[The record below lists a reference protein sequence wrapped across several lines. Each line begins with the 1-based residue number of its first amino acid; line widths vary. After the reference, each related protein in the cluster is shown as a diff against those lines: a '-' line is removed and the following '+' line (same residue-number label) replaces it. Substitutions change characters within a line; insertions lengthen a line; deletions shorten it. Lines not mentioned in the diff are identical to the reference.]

1 MLQPILQALLNGLVA
16 GTLLA
21 VPAIGFS
28 AVFAVLRYP
37 NFAIGA
43 MATIGAYAGWV
54 ANVQLGLPLEPALLV
69 AFVVA
74 GLVALATEWIAIRP
88 LESAGALIMAISSL
102 AAGVVLENLVRF
114 AFGNDLRGYDL
125 PLLRD
130 WRFGDFRIGPQQL
143 KNFVL
148 ALGLMALV
156 WALLGLTRMGRAMR
170 AVADN
175 PDLARL
181 KGVEPGLIAAV
192 TVFAGAG
199 LAGAGGML
207 VGLDTSVDPLTGT
220 RLLLSIFAAAVLG
233 GLGSIPGAVLGALTI
248 GLVEEVT
255 VVALAPAYRTVIGF
269 VIILGVLTIRP
280 SGFLGVRLQGAG

>member
-1 MLQPILQALLNGLVA
+1 MLQPGLQALLNGLVS

-28 AVFAVLRYP
+28 AIFAVLRYP

-43 MATIGAYAGWV
+43 LATVGAYAGWV
-54 ANVQLGLPLEPALLV
+54 ANVQLGLPLELALLF
-69 AFVVA
+69 AFAGAGVV
-74 GLVALATEWIAIRP
+74 GLATEWIAIRP
-88 LESAGALIMAISSL
+88 LEKAGPLMMAIASL
-102 AAGVVLENLVRF
+102 AAGVLLENVVRF

-130 WRFGDFRIGPQQL
+130 WRFGEFRIGPQQVE
-143 KNFVL
+143 NFAL

-156 WALLGLTRMGRAMR
+156 WLVLGFTRMGRAMR

-181 KGVEPGLIAAV
+181 KGVEPGLVAAV
-192 TVFAGAG
+192 SVFAGAGLAGAG

-207 VGLDTSVDPLTGT
+207 VGLDTSIDPLT
-220 RLLLSIFAAAVLG
+220 
-233 GLGSIPGAVLGALTI
+233 
-248 GLVEEVT
+248 
-255 VVALAPAYRTVIGF
+255 
-269 VIILGVLTIRP
+269 
-280 SGFLGVRLQGAG
+280 

>member
-1 MLQPILQALLNGLVA
+1 MLQPVLQALLNGLVS

-21 VPAIGFS
+21 VPAIGFT
-28 AVFAVLRYP
+28 AIFAVLRYP

-43 MATIGAYAGWV
+43 LATVGAYAGWV
-54 ANVQLGLPLEPALLV
+54 ANARLGLPLEPALLF
-69 AFVVA
+69 AFA
-74 GLVALATEWIAIRP
+74 GAGAVGLLTEWAAIRP
-88 LESAGALIMAISSL
+88 LEKAGPLLMAISSL
-102 AAGVVLENLVRF
+102 AAGVLLENVVRF

-130 WRFGDFRIGPQQL
+130 WRFGGFRMGPQQFE
-143 KNFVL
+143 NFAL

-156 WALLGLTRMGRAMR
+156 WLLLAFTRIGRAMR

-181 KGVEPGLIAAV
+181 KGVEPGLVAAV

-248 GLVEEVT
+248 GVVEELT
-255 VVALAPAYRTVIGF
+255 VALLAPAYRTVIGF
-269 VIILGVLTIRP
+269 GIILLVLTVRP
-280 SGFLGVRLQGAG
+280 SGFLGLRLQGAG

>member
-1 MLQPILQALLNGLVA
+1 MLQPGLQALLNGLVS

-28 AVFAVLRYP
+28 AIFAVLRYP

-43 MATIGAYAGWV
+43 LATVGAYAGWV
-54 ANVQLGLPLEPALLV
+54 ANVQLGLPLELALLF
-69 AFVVA
+69 AFAGAGVV
-74 GLVALATEWIAIRP
+74 GLATEWIAIRP
-88 LESAGALIMAISSL
+88 LEKAGPLMMAIASL
-102 AAGVVLENLVRF
+102 AAGVLLENVVRF

-130 WRFGDFRIGPQQL
+130 WRFGEVRIGPQQVE
-143 KNFVL
+143 NFAL
-148 ALGLMALV
+148 ALGLMVLV
-156 WALLGLTRMGRAMR
+156 WLVLGFTRMGRAMR

-181 KGVEPGLIAAV
+181 KGVEPGLVAAV
-192 TVFAGAG
+192 TGVAGAG

-207 VGLDTSVDPLTGT
+207 VGLDTSIDPLTGT

-248 GLVEEVT
+248 GVVEELT
-255 VVALAPAYRTVIGF
+255 VALIAPAYRTVIGF
-269 VIILGVLTIRP
+269 GIILLVLTVRP
-280 SGFLGVRLQGAG
+280 SGFLGLRLQGAG

>member
-1 MLQPILQALLNGLVA
+1 MLQPVLQALLNGLVS

-21 VPAIGFS
+21 VPAIGFT
-28 AVFAVLRYP
+28 AIFAVLRYP

-43 MATIGAYAGWV
+43 LATVGAYAGWM
-54 ANVQLGLPLEPALLV
+54 ANVQLGLPLAPALLF
-69 AFVVA
+69 AFA
-74 GLVALATEWIAIRP
+74 GAGIVALATEWVAIRP
-88 LESAGALIMAISSL
+88 LEKAGPLMMAISSL
-102 AAGVVLENLVRF
+102 AAGVLLENVVRF

-130 WRFGDFRIGPQQL
+130 WRFGEFRMGPQQAE
-143 KNFVL
+143 NFAL
-148 ALGLMALV
+148 ALGLMVLV
-156 WALLGLTRMGRAMR
+156 WLLLAFTRIGRAMR

-181 KGVEPGLIAAV
+181 KGVEPRLVAAI

-248 GLVEEVT
+248 GVVEELT
-255 VVALAPAYRTVIGF
+255 VALLAPAYRTVIGF
-269 VIILGVLTIRP
+269 GIILLVLTVRP

>member
-1 MLQPILQALLNGLVA
+1 MLQPGLQALLNGLVS

-28 AVFAVLRYP
+28 AIFAVLRYP

-43 MATIGAYAGWV
+43 LATVGAYAGWV
-54 ANVQLGLPLEPALLV
+54 ANVQLGLPLELALLF
-69 AFVVA
+69 AFAGAGVV
-74 GLVALATEWIAIRP
+74 GLATEWIAIRP
-88 LESAGALIMAISSL
+88 LEKAGPLMMAIASL
-102 AAGVVLENLVRF
+102 AAGVLLENVVRF

-130 WRFGDFRIGPQQL
+130 WRFGEFRIGPQQVE
-143 KNFVL
+143 NFAL

-156 WALLGLTRMGRAMR
+156 WLVLGFTRMGRAMR

-181 KGVEPGLIAAV
+181 KGVEPSLVAAV

-207 VGLDTSVDPLTGT
+207 VGLDTSIDPLTGT

-233 GLGSIPGAVLGALTI
+233 GLGSILGAVLGALTI
-248 GLVEEVT
+248 GVVEELT
-255 VVALAPAYRTVIGF
+255 VALIAPAYRTVIGF
-269 VIILGVLTIRP
+269 GIILLVLTVRP
-280 SGFLGVRLQGAG
+280 SGFLGLRLQGAG